1 MRSTTSFGRSLRLDP
16 VEQDGG
22 GLVVRVMGD
31 ELAGE
36 GALEDRAAESYR
48 VPESRFVIFAR

>member
-16 VEQDGG
+16 VEQNRG
-22 GLVVRVMGD
+22 GLVAWILGD